1 MMLEQLDRNSR
12 IGVFDSGLGGLS
24 VLNRAIKLLPEEK
37 FMYFADVDNVPYG
50 DKTREQIVK
59 YVDEAASYMIEKGC
73 KALVIACN
81 SATSAGVSFLR
92 EKYDFLPVIGIEPAV
107 KPAIAASVADKR
119 VLVTATPVTIEGE
132 KLKKLIE
139 EYDRDSIVDK
149 LPLPELAMMAEKEL
163 FEPEIVVPYLK
174 EKLSGLDTSMY
185 DFIVL
190 GCTHFPFFSDSFKA
204 LLPGVRLIDGSD
216 GTARYLKA
224 MLEKYDITS
233 LGDTFEQGKKVVYVK
248 SGREVTDKQEIERIE
263 GLNERWRKL
272 SGLCD

>member
-1 MMLEQLDRNSR
+1 MTDTYLDRNSR

-24 VLNRAIKLLPEEK
+24 VLNRALEILPRER

-50 DKTREQIVK
+50 DKTREQIVE
-59 YVDEAASYMIEKGC
+59 YVDDAAGFMIDRGC

-92 EKYDFLPVIGIEPAV
+92 EKYGFLPIIGIEPAV
-107 KPAIAASVADKR
+107 KPAIAGSVADKR

-132 KLKKLIE
+132 KLKHLIE

-149 LPLPELAMMAEKEL
+149 LPLPELAMMAEKDL

-174 EKLSGLDTSMY
+174 EKFKDLDMTKY
-185 DFIVL
+185 DFLVL

-224 MLEKYDITS
+224 MLEKYDITAED
-233 LGDTFEQGKKVVYVK
+233 DTFTEGTRVVYVK
-248 SGREVTDKQEIERIE
+248 SGREVMDTNELLRIE
-263 GLNERWRKL
+263 GLNERWRRL